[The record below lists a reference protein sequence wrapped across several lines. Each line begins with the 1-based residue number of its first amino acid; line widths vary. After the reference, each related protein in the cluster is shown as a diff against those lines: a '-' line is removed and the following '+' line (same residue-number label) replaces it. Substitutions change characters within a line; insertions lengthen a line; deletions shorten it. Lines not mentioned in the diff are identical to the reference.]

1 MNADFD
7 LGADGTVTPSTRG
20 GRREGSGRPKGYSP
34 KRAKELNGDDA
45 QPVDGEDVTSTA
57 VRKARAVA
65 SKAEADAQ
73 QAWLDLKV
81 SQKEYLSRSAFRE
94 ASATLLAE
102 LAQGLRSI
110 PDTLERKYGL
120 PPEQVVY
127 VQNTI
132 DAAMQSVAEGLEL
145 FTGSEE

>member
-1 MNADFD
+1 MKADFD
-7 LGADGTVTPSTRG
+7 LGPDGTVTPSTRG

-34 KRAKELNGDDA
+34 KRAKELNDDDTA
-45 QPVDGEDVTSTA
+45 VDGEDVTSTA

-81 SQKEYLSRSAFRE
+81 AQKEYLSRSAFRE

-120 PPEQVVY
+120 PPEQVLY

-132 DAAMQSVAEGLEL
+132 DAAMQSVAEGMEL

>member
-1 MNADFD
+1 MAD
-7 LGADGTVTPSTRG
+7 LVEVYEISGHG
-20 GRREGSGRPKGYSP
+20 GRRAGAGAPRGYSR
-34 KRAKELNGDDA
+34 KKAKEIESGSA
-45 QPVDGEDVTSTA
+45 EAVDGEDVTSTA

-81 SQKEYLSRSAFRE
+81 AQKEYLSRSAFRE